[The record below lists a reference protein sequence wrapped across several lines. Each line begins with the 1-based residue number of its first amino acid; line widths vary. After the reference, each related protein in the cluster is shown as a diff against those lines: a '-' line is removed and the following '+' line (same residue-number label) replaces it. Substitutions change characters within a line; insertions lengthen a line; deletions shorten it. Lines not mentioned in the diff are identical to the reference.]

1 MLAVLPLLSV
11 VLGLSA
17 RADVPN
23 RVMATWSV
31 GDGIVKR
38 LAALP
43 DGSLVVAVTA
53 DGRVGV
59 IDTETWLS
67 QDKSPCVA
75 RSAELELEPGG
86 DGVLV
91 YVGCQDGTV
100 RTLQY
105 VDGVLRTWDGEGT
118 FASAS
123 LATAPIVSL
132 HQGSDGVLYGLAYGS
147 GDSLSLVDVNP
158 STGDVQVSGD
168 PFSLTP
174 DGYVEAVFVTS
185 AVAGTDD
192 LYVVHGDSNYTAL
205 DLGTRT
211 APQVLGLTLR
221 ADPVDVYG
229 VPGAVVGSGI
239 LVYMADPDQGLFG
252 WTGWTTTGV
261 TGSPIRA
268 VGTGLVGITS
278 VAVTSTSTGALSS
291 LLVQKDGTFYALDPA
306 SVSPSPST
314 ALASFD
320 ASFRAYDLLQARPGA
335 VFAGTDDG
343 RVALLG
349 DGLYAGPVTLTPAI
363 AESGT
368 EVAFSFTPKD
378 AGTWILRRGGTRD
391 GGGSEITR
399 GEAIA
404 GVEVSGTFLVDE
416 GFGEGENT
424 LWVSLENGSR
434 KGASRA
440 DFRKDDAPP
449 TVSLS
454 ASNVRFADSAL
465 LVEFGASLEPDVE
478 AYNVYISATPF
489 TAEDYPL
496 GGGPIA
502 SGDGA
507 GDTGNA
513 GSLVVEVASPVRVEQ
528 PEDGGRVS
536 VRLTGLAN
544 YVTYFIG
551 VRAVDTGGTEGPMS
565 QVVSQMPR
573 PSSTAGDVTGET
585 GGPMGCQVV
594 SAGGLG
600 LGALALAVA
609 TTRRRRAAG
618 LVAVAVAAAVYGGPA
633 HADEDDD
640 APKGPAFVHARDTTP
655 QVGFVRIGHDLQPVK
670 TEALRAAYAPAFSV
684 LRLEA
689 GVVIEQIVQIDA
701 GLGFASK
708 KGYQIDPSTLE
719 ASSDRS
725 RMQWLPIH
733 LGTTLRG
740 HVLDEQP
747 VVPYARGGFDM
758 VWFREDALADDL
770 TPDKTSRLT
779 GSKLGGSAGGGVLIL
794 LDTLSPSRAGRL
806 EATTG
811 LNDTWID
818 IGYRHQWVGKDQPF
832 DFSGG
837 SLSVALQL
845 DF

>member
-1 MLAVLPLLSV
+1 LASASFADTPDRVLAS
-11 VLGLSA
+11 
-17 RADVPN
+17 
-23 RVMATWSV
+23 WSI

-43 DGSLVVAVTA
+43 DGSVVAAVTA

-59 IDTETWLS
+59 LDTETWLAS
-67 QDKSPCVA
+67 DKAPCVA
-75 RSAELELEPGG
+75 RAVELELEPNG

-100 RTLQY
+100 RTLQH

-123 LATAPIVSL
+123 LATAPIVAL

-147 GDSLSLVDVNP
+147 GDKLSLVDVNP

-168 PFSLTP
+168 VFSLTP
-174 DGYVEAVFVTS
+174 DGYVEAVFVAS
-185 AVAGTDD
+185 SVAGTDD
-192 LYVVHGDSNYTAL
+192 LYVVHGDDGYSAL

-211 APQVLGLTLR
+211 APQLLGLTLN
-221 ADPVDVYG
+221 ADPVDVDG
-229 VPGAVVGSGI
+229 VPGAIVGSGI
-239 LVYMADPDQGLFG
+239 LVYMADPDGGLFG
-252 WTGWTTTGV
+252 WTGLTTSGV

-268 VGTGLVGITS
+268 VGTGLAGITS
-278 VAVTSTSTGALSS
+278 VAVTTASSGALTS

-306 SVSPSPST
+306 SASPSPAT

-320 ASFRAYDLLQARPGA
+320 ATFRAYDVLQARPGA

-343 RVALLG
+343 RIALLG
-349 DGLYAGPVTLTPAI
+349 DGLYAGPVSLTPAI
-363 AESGT
+363 APSAS
-368 EVAFSFTPKD
+368 EVAFTFTPKD

-391 GGGSEITR
+391 GGGTELLR
-399 GEAIA
+399 GEAVA
-404 GVEVSGTFLVDE
+404 GVAVNGTFVVDDGFVE
-416 GFGEGENT
+416 GDNT
-424 LWVSLENGSR
+424 LWLALENGAR
-434 KGASRA
+434 KGASRV

-454 ASNVRFADSAL
+454 DANVRFADSAL
-465 LVEFGASLEPDVE
+465 VVEFAGSSEPDVE
-478 AYNVYISATPF
+478 AYNVYISSTPF
-489 TAEDYPL
+489 SADDYPL

-502 SGDGA
+502 AGSSGS
-507 GDTGNA
+507 DTGLA

-565 QVVSQMPR
+565 QVVSEMPR

-585 GGPMGCQVV
+585 GGPMGCQLLPTGGV
-594 SAGGLG
+594 GLG
-600 LGALALAVA
+600 VVALVLAGW
-609 TTRRRRAAG
+609 RRRRVAAILVGAG
-618 LVAVAVAAAVYGGPA
+618 LAFASTGAR
-633 HADEDDD
+633 ADEDRER
-640 APKGPAFVHARDTTP
+640 PEGPAFLHARDTTP
-655 QVGFVRIGHDLQPVK
+655 QVGFVRIGHDLQPVA
-670 TEALRAAYAPAFSV
+670 TEALRAAYAPALSV

-689 GVVIEQIVQIDA
+689 GVVIEKIVQIDA

-733 LGTTLRG
+733 LGATLRA

-747 VVPYARGGFDM
+747 VVPYGRGGFDM

-779 GSKLGGSAGGGVLIL
+779 GSKVGGSVGGGVMIL
-794 LDTLSPSRAGRL
+794 LDTLAPSRAGRL
-806 EATTG
+806 EATSG